1 METKNI
7 DLDSTINSKI
17 ITTPLEDTISAQK
30 PDITLGST
38 PNNIDQTIVT
48 DCNYLS
54 EMNIK
59 SRVDYVIV
67 NFEVDSINEFDV
79 IKSTIVPWLQCTGIV
94 PSCSKPH
101 LGQNRSLN
109 HFSDGQLLVSSNPI
123 SQVCGAIKWNQ
134 NKSIFRVELSGRA
147 CERINTYQDYF
158 FVIQDL
164 ADNHRAIVR
173 RLDIAVDDLTGK
185 YNIRS
190 TQQAVS
196 KGLYNSKTGQKPL
209 YTPIKKGNERTIL
222 IGSNK
227 SSKSMCIYEKGKQMG
242 LPSDHPD
249 YLKHTR
255 HEIRF
260 IGRKNFVIPIESLF
274 QPDDYFVWAYPRA
287 HTRIIKNTTP
297 RCIKREVIEQV
308 DMSLE
313 KKLKYARRQ
322 IGPSVLLAQQ
332 RLTDSEIIN
341 AMSRKA
347 MNNQASYP
355 DFITANDLA
364 ILPYLHIE

>member
-7 DLDSTINSKI
+7 DLNGTINSKI
-17 ITTPLEDTISAQK
+17 ITMSLEDTISTQK
-30 PDITLGST
+30 PDITLGSP
-38 PNNIDQTIVT
+38 PNNIDQTRVT

-54 EMNIK
+54 ERNIK
-59 SRVDYVIV
+59 SRVDYVII
-67 NFEVDSINEFDV
+67 NFEVNNINEFDF
-79 IKSTIVPWLQCTGIV
+79 IKSTILTWLRFTGIF

-109 HFSDGQLLVSSNPI
+109 HFSDGQLLVVSNPD
-123 SQVCGAIKWNQ
+123 SQICGAIKWNK
-134 NKSIFRVELSGRA
+134 NKSTFRVELSGRA
-147 CERINTYQDYF
+147 CERINTSHGYF
-158 FVIQDL
+158 FVIRDL
-164 ADNHRAIVR
+164 ADNHKAIVR
-173 RLDIAVDDLTGK
+173 RLDIAVDDFTGK

-190 TQQAVS
+190 VQQGVS
-196 KGLYNSKTGQKPL
+196 KGLYNGKTGKKPL

-222 IGSNK
+222 IGSDK

-260 IGRKNFVIPIESLF
+260 RGRKNFVIPVEALF
-274 QPDDYFVWAYPRA
+274 QTDDYFVGAYSRA
-287 HTRIIKNTTP
+287 HKRIIKNTTP
-297 RCIKREVIEQV
+297 RCIKREVIERV

-322 IGPSVLLAQQ
+322 IGPTIYLAQQ
-332 RLTDSEIIN
+332 RLTDNEIIN
-341 AMSRKA
+341 AMSREGHS
-347 MNNQASYP
+347 NQQSYP

-364 ILPYLHIE
+364 LLPYTHR